1 MSDKKQI
8 DRLFQEKFKDFEVHP
23 DDQVWN
29 RISESL
35 PKKKKKRKVLPLW
48 WQIAG
53 VAAAIVLLFT
63 VGITIFNSEDGS
75 DEQLPVVNSEVKYKN
90 KSSDYDNANENQ
102 AAEYLKNNN
111 SSNNVVV
118 ETDSIDDLK
127 IKSNEVGN
135 SIITQFPKAN
145 RKSKSSQSTVIA
157 NQSTN
162 KQKPLSNNKTNDLI
176 KITSENKANRTV
188 ANSTDNVSIP
198 TSKDGLKTNGELKS
212 VIATSVKDNSTAVTE
227 THSEKVNDTKNKNNT
242 NTDLNSIESAQ
253 TNETMPEEFNTLTI
267 EEAIAEQT
275 NTTNEKEKVN
285 ERDRW
290 SISPNVAPVY
300 FSSLGQGSPINEQFN
315 NNAKGGDVN
324 MSYGIAGSYAISNR
338 LKIRAGINRVNLNQ
352 TTADVFAFVGAQS
365 SANGVMARMPNVD
378 YKSNVASIALMSSE
392 MMNRNSSPE
401 LFNTK
406 IAGNLEQRFGF
417 LEVPLELEYRLLDKK
432 FGVNLVG
439 GFSTFFLNENEI
451 YADVNG
457 SSTLIGEANN
467 INSTSFSANLGLGVD
482 YNLTQQWNINLEP
495 MFKYQLNTF
504 NNTSGDFRP
513 FFIGVYT
520 GLSFKF

>member
-1 MSDKKQI
+1 MSDKKHI
-8 DRLFQEKFKDFEVHP
+8 DRLFQEKFKDFEAHP

-35 PKKKKKRKVLPLW
+35 PKKKKKRRVFPLW

-53 VAAAIVLLFT
+53 MAAAIVLLFT
-63 VGITIFNSEDGS
+63 VGIVIFNSQDGS
-75 DEQLPVVNSEVKYKN
+75 DEQLPVVNSEVKDKN
-90 KSSDYDNANENQ
+90 KSSDYDNAHENQ
-102 AAEYLKNNN
+102 GAEHLNNNN
-111 SSNNVVV
+111 SLKNAVA
-118 ETDSIDDLK
+118 ETDSGDDLK
-127 IKSNEVGN
+127 INSNKTEN
-135 SIITQFPKAN
+135 SIINQFPKAN
-145 RKSKSSQSTVIA
+145 RKSKSSQSTVFA
-157 NQSTN
+157 NQNDN
-162 KQKPLSNNKTNDLI
+162 KQKPLSNNKTNNLI
-176 KITSENKANRTV
+176 KTTTENKANRTV
-188 ANSTDNVSIP
+188 ANSTDNTGKP
-198 TSKDGLKTNGELKS
+198 TSKDGLKTPGEVKS
-212 VIATSVKDNSTAVTE
+212 VIATSVKDNATAVTE
-227 THSEKVNDTKNKNNT
+227 THSEKLNDTKNKNNT

-253 TNETMPEEFNTLTI
+253 TNEAMPEELNTLTI

-275 NTTNEKEKVN
+275 KTTNEKER

-324 MSYGIAGSYAISNR
+324 MSYGITGSYAVSDR
-338 LKIRAGINRVNLNQ
+338 LKVRAGINRVNLNQ

-365 SANGVMARMPNVD
+365 SGNGVMAKMPNVD
-378 YKSNVASIALMSSE
+378 YSSNAASVALMSTE
-392 MMNRNSSPE
+392 MMNRTSMPE
-401 LFNTK
+401 VLNTK
-406 IAGNLEQRFGF
+406 VAGNLEQRFGF
-417 LEVPLELEYRLLDKK
+417 LELPLELEYRLLDKQ
-432 FGVNLVG
+432 FGINLVG
-439 GFSTFFLNENEI
+439 GFSTFFLNDNEI
-451 YADVNG
+451 YAEING

-467 INSTSFSANLGLGVD
+467 INSTSFSANFGIGMD
-482 YNLTQQWNINLEP
+482 YSLTKQWNINLEP